1 MSGWVIDETEISVKQ
16 LLLSVVALL
25 LLAVSNGYAADDTVK
40 LVNLDKS
47 LPAEVK
53 LTVGES
59 VYFHRADSEG
69 VSKTVSSKS
78 ASLTEQDKR
87 QFPKL
92 TDSSVVAGYT
102 ATTEGSGEIEVTRQA
117 VSPGAKASVTRIKV
131 TVEPKVAVVDLDGNL
146 PATLNVTIGQDIQFT
161 GGKHFLKGTIEAPNG
176 GRSDVV
182 RELPSRINPPVFR
195 GEKRGYCKFT
205 FTYADTV
212 GGAQKTHAMTV
223 VVEEPVA
230 EIDLGAALP
239 ANLTVKVGTSIRFTS
254 KVPGARMFNSATV
267 TGADGKLSD
276 GVEVSPVRRYPP
288 AYEAKKVGTY
298 QFTLSFRYHPKD
310 PVQTHTINITVK

>member
-1 MSGWVIDETEISVKQ
+1 MKH
-16 LLLSVVALL
+16 LLLSGVALL
-25 LLAVSNGYAADDTVK
+25 CLAVSNGYAAEDTVK

-92 TDSSVVAGYT
+92 SDSTVIAGYT
-102 ATTEGSGEIEVTRQA
+102 ATSDESGEIEVTSQV
-117 VSPGAKASVTRIKV
+117 VSPGSKPLVTKIKV
-131 TVEPKVAVVDLDGNL
+131 TVEPKVTVVDLDGKL
-146 PATLNVTIGQDIQFT
+146 PATLNVTIGEDIQFK
-161 GGKHFLKGTIEAPNG
+161 GSKHFVNVTIEAPNG
-176 GRSDVV
+176 GKSDVV
-182 RELPSRINPPVFR
+182 KQLPLRIEPPIFR

-205 FTYADTV
+205 VTFSDTV
-212 GGAQKTHAMTV
+212 GGAQKTHTFTV

-239 ANLTVKVGTSIRFTS
+239 VNLTVKVGTSIRFTS
-254 KVPGARMFNSATV
+254 KVPGARTLISATV
-267 TGADGKLSD
+267 TGADGKPSD
-276 GVEVSPVRRYPP
+276 GVEVSTVRRYPP
-288 AYEAKKVGTY
+288 AYEAKKAGTY

>member
-1 MSGWVIDETEISVKQ
+1 MKQ
-16 LLLSVVALL
+16 LLLSGVALL
-25 LLAVSNGYAADDTVK
+25 LLAVSNGYAAEDTVK

-78 ASLTEQDKR
+78 ASLTEQEKR

-92 TDSSVVAGYT
+92 SDSTVIAGYT
-102 ATTEGSGEIEVTRQA
+102 ATCEGSGEIEVTRQV
-117 VSPGAKASVTRIKV
+117 VSPSAKPSVTKIKV
-131 TVEPKVAVVDLDGNL
+131 TVEPKVAVVDLDGKL

-161 GGKHFLKGTIEAPNG
+161 GSKHFLKATIEAPNG
-176 GRSDVV
+176 GASDVV
-182 RELPSRINPPVFR
+182 KELPSRINPPVFR
-195 GEKRGYCKFT
+195 GEKRGYCLFT
-205 FTYADTV
+205 VTYSDTV
-212 GGAQKTHAMTV
+212 GGAKKTHTITV

-267 TGADGKLSD
+267 TGTDGKPSD
-276 GVEVSPVRRYPP
+276 GVEVSPLRRYPP
-288 AYEAKKVGTY
+288 AFDAKKAGTY
-298 QFTLSFRYHPKD
+298 QFTFSFRYHPKE